1 MKKNKDFFVVLGLK
15 GIGRSEIFFLTHRAE
30 CFVDIYLLYGKNYRS
45 VILAVKRKL
54 SDSHWSKSAR
64 AVLCRE
70 CRLAHQL
77 VRAELKD
84 KVLKWIRGR
93 TFCRG

>member
-1 MKKNKDFFVVLGLK
+1 MGFFPNLKLNYLWKMHGYPQFSFEIPKTFAKFCFLRIVLNRAK
-15 GIGRSEIFFLTHRAE
+15 IFIAQNAY

-70 CRLAHQL
+70 
-77 VRAELKD
+77 
-84 KVLKWIRGR
+84 
-93 TFCRG
+93 